1 MNSSETHQHK
11 SGRCY
16 EMLSQISAYV
26 DGEIEDELCKEIEQ
40 HLANCSDCQIVVD
53 TLSKT
58 VKLYRSLA
66 QTEVALPND
75 VEDRL
80 LRRLNLSM

>member
-1 MNSSETHQHK
+1 MNKRATHHHK

-16 EMLSQISAYV
+16 EMLSQLSAYV
-26 DGEIEDELCKEIEQ
+26 DGEIEDELCEEIEQ

-66 QTEVALPND
+66 QAEVPLPSD

-80 LRRLNLSM
+80 LSRLNLSV